1 MAMLK
6 KLRGAL
12 VVGATVAASF
22 GAAGAAAADE
32 AQVQDAEPKGSVMGG
47 GDDSLLHRLLGNINL
62 GNDLCGGNWQWA
74 GGILNGGTVGYTSD
88 SIVCEDLT
96 PDQYPEGINI
106 LNNACVLNWS
116 GSAFSVLT
124 ADETV
129 ITRVCNQQ

>member
-1 MAMLK
+1 MLK

-22 GAAGAAAADE
+22 GAAGVAAANDAD
-32 AQVQDAEPKGSVMGG
+32 VQSVEPAGSGYV
-47 GDDSLLHRLLGNINL
+47 DDNDSLIYRLLGNVNL

-74 GGILNGGTVGYTSD
+74 GGIVNGGTVGYTSD
-88 SIVCEDLT
+88 SEVCEDYVA
-96 PDQYPEGINI
+96 DDYPAGINV

-129 ITRVCNQQ
+129 ITRVCNQRG